1 MNSKF
6 PQPGFYS
13 HCSILGPADTAHDPP
28 SFSVPFL
35 RLILPSELSL
45 SSCSVCQIP
54 SILRV
59 MLRCRLLCKTLPNS
73 SDQRDPFLF
82 GFLLCIVCSLPK
94 SLFAH
99 KNKINA
105 WMLAR
110 AEFPVYTVHLQAPSE
125 VQEHKFS
132 FKEIDAH

>member
-1 MNSKF
+1 MNSKP

-13 HCSILGPADTAHDPP
+13 RCSILGPADTAHHPL
-28 SFSVPFL
+28 SLSVPFL
-35 RLILPSELSL
+35 CLVLPSELSL

-54 SILRV
+54 SVLRV
-59 MLRCRLLCKTLPNS
+59 KLRCHLLCKTLSNS
-73 SDQRDPFLF
+73 SDRGDLFLL

-94 SLFAH
+94 SLFVH
-99 KNKINA
+99 ENKINA

-125 VQEHKFS
+125 VKEHKFS